1 MESDRDY
8 RKLAHH
14 AEGLYF
20 TSQFREQELEERFIE
35 LTNNNPIG
43 AITVDVEM
51 GRSLVLHRTGGCVAY
66 ATFAD
71 LCETPHGAAESLAVA
86 HSKHTLALSGIPKF
100 DEKSRP
106 YAYRFVTLI
115 DILYENR
122 IRLICSADGRPEA
135 LFENIHV
142 YDRQPRDVAPEA
154 RNSSDIVI
162 DDNLGFVK
170 ERTISRLIEMQS
182 NEYLVDHA
190 NRHAPELLKA
200 LESHPTRSARKR

>member
-35 LTNNNPIG
+35 LTNNNPIQTMT
-43 AITVDVEM
+43 IDVEM
-51 GRSLVLHRTGGCVAY
+51 GRHLVLQRVGGCVAY
-66 ATFAD
+66 ETFTN
-71 LCETPHGAAESLAVA
+71 LCEKPLGAADYMAVA

-100 DEKSRP
+100 DEKTRP
-106 YAYRFVTLI
+106 HAYRFVTLI

-122 IRLICSADGRPEA
+122 IRLICSAEASPEA
-135 LFENIHV
+135 LFENVHV
-142 YDRQPRDVAPEA
+142 YDKDRREEAPEA
-154 RNSSDIVI
+154 PDASNIVI

-170 ERTISRLIEMQS
+170 DRTISRLIEMQS

-200 LESHPTRSARKR
+200 LESCPTTTARKR